1 MPDLLGGKWD
11 LQKDGYCVELQT
23 PSPVVE
29 LARDGEE
36 KTSMLSRKN
45 VHNVDSNLEAII
57 MKLVLLQIE
66 LIGVED

>member
-1 MPDLLGGKWD
+1 M
-11 LQKDGYCVELQT
+11 ELQT

-36 KTSMLSRKN
+36 KRSMLSRKN